1 MDENRSTINW
11 YPGHMAKAR
20 RMLEDNLKLIDV
32 VAELVDA
39 RAPLASRNPDF
50 DALFAKKTRILLM
63 NKSDLSDPAANK
75 RWIAYYKR
83 RGVETAEIVSTGGN
97 AKAQTVRLIERA
109 TAEQVRRAE
118 EKGVKR
124 CTLVLGRT
132 IAGALILL
140 VFYALMFVLM
150 VLLGL
155 VLGAHL
161 SVPQMGELL
170 LKTGTG
176 CAAAVTTFVVCMFFE
191 YLFAFPVISMALY
204 CGLMLGI
211 PCFFELYFGY
221 YADEFYKYAT
231 WVSAQCSMNLFYT
244 TALLSY
250 PRWNSFL
257 ICLIHIAVFLPLTM
271 LVFRLKKKDKKKRK
285 KKGEEAVDPE
295 IKEILEQAELTE
307 DIVE

>member
-1 MDENRSTINW
+1 
-11 YPGHMAKAR
+11 MAGMIKEEFNNTVRKKRFIVLTA
-20 RMLEDNLKLIDV
+20 LLFIAAIA
-32 VAELVDA
+32 AEIA
-39 RAPLASRNPDF
+39 TKR
-50 DALFAKKTRILLM
+50 TLM
-63 NKSDLSDPAANK
+63 NDLTYILKIQKYLAYLFNPLMGMVLILSMHRKKFTKSS
-75 RWIAYYKR
+75 IM
-83 RGVETAEIVSTGGN
+83 
-97 AKAQTVRLIERA
+97 Q
-109 TAEQVRRAE
+109 AE